1 MASIK
6 DLLSFIKDT
15 ANSPGPP
22 SRSATNQSTP
32 ALENLHFTVEFILD
46 TICPHCYIGLRNLNT
61 AIRLYKEQQPNAT
74 FEVTCSPIVLNPG
87 AGRSVGI
94 KGTYYER
101 TRGFASSTIEAWTR
115 QGAGVGIQFDWQGG
129 LTGNSRDSHKLLR
142 LALEANPSTYRSSS
156 FTQAS
161 GYNRSATTSSSAQ
174 QSTITPGA
182 RGPDTQ
188 MKLAETIYREY
199 FENNHDIS
207 DRSWLLNIGT
217 SLTNLP
223 AAEIRAC
230 LESEDWDHSIDR
242 LSDRSKQEFNAVPV
256 FIIQGRYVA
265 GGWQTPEKFL
275 EVFERIRLAGPNAP
289 GGMLSV
295 PGGGWWMPGG
305 VFRGASQAA
314 SQCASQGAGLSPS
327 SADAGN

>member
-6 DLLSFIKDT
+6 DLLSPIKDA

-22 SRSATNQSTP
+22 SRSAMNQFAP
-32 ALENLHFTVEFILD
+32 APENLHFTVEFILD

-115 QGAGVGIQFDWQGG
+115 QGVAVGIQFDWQGG

-161 GYNRSATTSSSAQ
+161 GYNRSVITSSSAQ
-174 QSTITPGA
+174 QSTVTPGA

-217 SLTNLP
+217 SLTDLP

-230 LESEDWDHSIDR
+230 LESEDWNHAIDR

-275 EVFERIRLAGPNAP
+275 EVFEGIRLAGPNAP

-314 SQCASQGAGLSPS
+314 SQGAGLSPS
-327 SADAGN
+327 SANAGN